1 MKRLI
6 VLIIVL
12 TSSLLFASSVK
23 DYFPLMDEDTLA
35 LLLSGE
41 VMSDSSDMND
51 ISYLVPK
58 DSLIVD
64 SYNKISNY
72 EKGFAVAV
80 AALVPY
86 PDKFQNLSKE
96 EIQKELFNYSLTLSS
111 LSGLEYLSHRSGD
124 KMKVLFEEA
133 SMLSSPDKKDKI
145 SDLVVENVPEK
156 MECYVYLKD
165 TSFGKNVYKVRYES
179 RENELAVT
187 LNNTSEMK
195 FMGVSLVAKG
205 KLIMLMDITLTDEG
219 ILFAGIGSVKDK
231 PAKINLLVYTVDLKE
246 SFMNRITALKNW
258 YLEKLK

>member
-12 TSSLLFASSVK
+12 TSSLVFASSVK

-86 PDKFQNLSKE
+86 PDKFQNLS
-96 EIQKELFNYSLTLSS
+96 
-111 LSGLEYLSHRSGD
+111 
-124 KMKVLFEEA
+124 
-133 SMLSSPDKKDKI
+133 
-145 SDLVVENVPEK
+145 
-156 MECYVYLKD
+156 
-165 TSFGKNVYKVRYES
+165 
-179 RENELAVT
+179 
-187 LNNTSEMK
+187 
-195 FMGVSLVAKG
+195 
-205 KLIMLMDITLTDEG
+205 
-219 ILFAGIGSVKDK
+219 
-231 PAKINLLVYTVDLKE
+231 
-246 SFMNRITALKNW
+246 
-258 YLEKLK
+258 

>member
-1 MKRLI
+1 MKRWFITFLFLI
-6 VLIIVL
+6 
-12 TSSLLFASSVK
+12 SSLLFASTVK
-23 DYFPLMDEDTLA
+23 DYFPLMDDDTLS

-41 VMSDSSDMND
+41 VISDSSDIND

-64 SYNKISNY
+64 SYNMISNY

-86 PDKFQNLSKE
+86 PDKFNSLSKE
-96 EIQKELFNYSLTLSS
+96 EIQRKLFNYSLTLST
-111 LSGLEYLSHRSGD
+111 LSGIEYLSHRSGD

-133 SMLSSPDKKDKI
+133 SMLSSPDKKDKTP
-145 SDLVVENVPEK
+145 DLVVDSVPSN

-165 TSFGKNVYKVRYES
+165 TSFGKNVYKVVYES
-179 RENELAVT
+179 REDELAIT
-187 LNNTSEMK
+187 LSNTSEMK
-195 FMGVSLVAKG
+195 FMGISLVAEG
-205 KLIMLMDITLTDEG
+205 KVIMLMDITLTDEG

-231 PAKINLLVYTVDLKE
+231 PAKMNLLVYTVDLKE
-246 SFMNRITALKNW
+246 SFMNRITALKDW

>member
-12 TSSLLFASSVK
+12 TSSLLFATSVK

-35 LLLSGE
+35 ILLSGE

-145 SDLVVENVPEK
+145 SDNVVENVPEK
-156 MECYVYLKD
+156 IESYV
-165 TSFGKNVYKVRYES
+165 
-179 RENELAVT
+179 
-187 LNNTSEMK
+187 
-195 FMGVSLVAKG
+195 
-205 KLIMLMDITLTDEG
+205 
-219 ILFAGIGSVKDK
+219 
-231 PAKINLLVYTVDLKE
+231 
-246 SFMNRITALKNW
+246 
-258 YLEKLK
+258 